1 MKIILELF
9 RPTIFDRFLEGGV
22 LFMSLILI
30 CLLLSI
36 YFIVKSF
43 SMIKTNTVL
52 SKKMLAHINDSGV
65 LGLTLGFFGAFIGLI
80 AGFDAVEASGQG
92 EPAIIAGAIKIG
104 LLSPLFGLFTFA
116 ISRFGILLLR
126 LFQKDK

>member
-65 LGLTLGFFGAFIGLI
+65 LGLTLGVFGAFIGLI

-92 EPAIIAGAIKIG
+92 EPAIIAGGIKIG

>member
-1 MKIILELF
+1 
-9 RPTIFDRFLEGGV
+9 
-22 LFMSLILI
+22 MSLILI

-65 LGLTLGFFGAFIGLI
+65 LGLPLGFFGAFIGFI

>member
-52 SKKMLAHINDSGV
+52 SKKC
-65 LGLTLGFFGAFIGLI
+65 
-80 AGFDAVEASGQG
+80 
-92 EPAIIAGAIKIG
+92 
-104 LLSPLFGLFTFA
+104 
-116 ISRFGILLLR
+116 
-126 LFQKDK
+126 

>member
-9 RPTIFDRFLEGGV
+9 RPTIFDKFLEGGV

-52 SKKMLAHINDSGV
+52 SKKIVS
-65 LGLTLGFFGAFIGLI
+65 
-80 AGFDAVEASGQG
+80 SY
-92 EPAIIAGAIKIG
+92 
-104 LLSPLFGLFTFA
+104 
-116 ISRFGILLLR
+116 
-126 LFQKDK
+126 

>member
-1 MKIILELF
+1 MKIILELI

-36 YFIVKSF
+36 YFIVRSF

-65 LGLTLGFFGAFIGLI
+65 LALTLGFFGAFIGLI
-80 AGFDAVEASGQG
+80 AGFDAVHLDKQN
-92 EPAIIAGAIKIG
+92 
-104 LLSPLFGLFTFA
+104 
-116 ISRFGILLLR
+116 LLL
-126 LFQKDK
+126 